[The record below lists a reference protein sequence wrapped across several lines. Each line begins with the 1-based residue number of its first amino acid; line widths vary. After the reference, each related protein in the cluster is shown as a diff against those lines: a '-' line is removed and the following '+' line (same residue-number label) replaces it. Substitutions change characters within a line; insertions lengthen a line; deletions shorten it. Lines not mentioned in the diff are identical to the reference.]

1 MTLKERIEA
10 FVKQQG
16 NQVGAGAELAAIL
29 NDIVDSIPGAYTL
42 PPATAETLGGVKVGS
57 GLAVTEQGVLSAS
70 GGGSEPLI
78 VEGRQSDTIFIPN
91 ESQPTKAEARSAFN
105 SGRMV
110 IIKYLDEDEVE
121 NTALCIAIY
130 QDDLYFGGLSTLTW

>member
-57 GLAVTEQGVLSAS
+57 GLAVTEEGVLSVS
-70 GGGSEPLI
+70 GGASVMI
-78 VEGRQSDTIFIPN
+78 VEGTVGNDEFQA
-91 ESQPTKAEARSAFN
+91 EAGQPTVAAAIQAFLA
-105 SGRMV
+105 GITV
-110 IIKYLDEDEVE
+110 ILKYLDEYEVDQYVQVSRYSDSALY
-121 NTALCIAIY
+121 TASNI
-130 QDDLYFGGLSTLTW
+130 SWE